1 MASGARSKREA
12 VEMGLCT
19 LVQLQQQAKIRAFRG
34 RLAWEGDLEAQRLDQ
49 EPAE

>member
-1 MASGARSKREA
+1 
-12 VEMGLCT
+12 MGLRT

-34 RLAWEGDLEAQRLDQ
+34 RLAREGDLEAQRLDQ